1 MRLNRE
7 LLRTATYAPVKR
19 LSQLHEG
26 VKVLTAQVIVK
37 DLRHGVLQ
45 LLIYCLRFFSR
56 GYSFL
61 NLLLKVTL
69 VIISFLTNCI
79 CDDLDEDSAEGSIDQ
94 SLTKI
99 LTDTNGVFN
108 LCQSFP
114 QVRFF
119 LSPPNL
125 RTKPTW
131 YPRLRPLVLRVLH
144 QFMLS
149 CPPNLMMLDDFC
161 GDLDPDCVHFT
172 LLAGI
177 NFVQSM
183 VDQVESLLAKPPS
196 NPVIR

>member
-1 MRLNRE
+1 MIY
-7 LLRTATYAPVKR
+7 LLR
-19 LSQLHEG
+19 
-26 VKVLTAQVIVK
+26 I
-37 DLRHGVLQ
+37 
-45 LLIYCLRFFSR
+45 FSR

-61 NLLLKVTL
+61 SLLLKVTL

-196 NPVIR
+196 DPVIR